1 MQLHFR
7 QPIDGQD
14 FRIYNMNKTLIA
26 LAVSAAAMASGAQA
40 AELYNQ
46 DGTSLDMGGRAEA
59 RLSLKDGEAKDNS
72 RVRLNFLGK
81 TQITDGLY
89 GVGFYEGEFTTAD
102 DGDATDSHSNDITNR
117 YAYAGIGGTYGEV
130 TYGKNDGALG
140 VITDF
145 TDIMAYHGNSAAMKI
160 NVADRADNM
169 LTYKGQFADL
179 SVKASYRFAD
189 RTENMI
195 TDPVTK
201 KEVVNTYGN
210 NNADGYSL
218 STIYALGDTGV
229 KVGAGYA
236 SQYSGEAEQNEYM
249 LAASYAINDLY
260 FATTFTDGQ
269 VQEKDG
275 DYRGYEFA
283 AAYTLGQ
290 TVFTSTY
297 NNAETNNETSAD
309 NIAID
314 ASYYFKPNF
323 RGYVSY
329 NFNLIQEGDKFGTAG
344 YSNVT
349 ATAAQAED
357 ELALGLRYDF

>member
-1 MQLHFR
+1 
-7 QPIDGQD
+7 
-14 FRIYNMNKTLIA
+14 MNKTLIA
-26 LAVSAAAMASGAQA
+26 LAVSTAALATGAHA

-46 DGTSLDMGGRAEA
+46 DGNSIDMGGRAEA
-59 RLSLKDGEAKDNS
+59 RLSLKDGKAEDKT

-81 TQITDGLY
+81 AQINDSLY
-89 GVGFYEGEFTTAD
+89 GVGFYEGEFTTSD
-102 DGDATDSHSNDITNR
+102 NGGATDSDSNDLTNR
-117 YAYAGIGGTYGEV
+117 YAYAGLGGAFGEI

-169 LTYKGQFADL
+169 LTYQGEFNNL
-179 SVKASYRFAD
+179 GVKASYRFAD
-189 RTENMI
+189 RTELNSAGSI
-195 TDPVTK
+195 ALSGQ
-201 KEVVNTYGN
+201 EVASYGD

-218 STIYALGDTGV
+218 SSIYAVGETGLAL
-229 KVGAGYA
+229 GAGYA
-236 SQYSGEAEQNEYM
+236 SQYSGADEQNEYM

-275 DYRGYEFA
+275 DYTGYEFA
-283 AAYTLGQ
+283 AAYTMGQ

-297 NNAETNNETSAD
+297 NNAETNKETSAD

-314 ASYYFKPNF
+314 ATYYFQPNF

-329 NFNLIQEGDKFGTAG
+329 NFNLISAGDKLGEAGTNG
-344 YSNVT
+344 I
-349 ATAAQAED
+349 ATKADAED